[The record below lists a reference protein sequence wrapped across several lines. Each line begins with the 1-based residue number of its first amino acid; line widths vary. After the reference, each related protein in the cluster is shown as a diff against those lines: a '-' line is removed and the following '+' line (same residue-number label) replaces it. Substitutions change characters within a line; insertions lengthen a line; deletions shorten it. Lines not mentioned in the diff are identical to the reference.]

1 MRNIHYIGNTKIVYS
16 AFPDKMKAIFEG
28 LEILPLFRM
37 DSYYN
42 LFGSKMENMLRRI
55 LFVVLLLAGTTIEAS
70 AQNAKLLNKQLAKQ
84 GWMVEPGT
92 KSIAE
97 QLKEVDLA
105 EQDTTVIVAR
115 GHYEADTYHEAFY
128 KAYVKALHDGARNV
142 KAAKTVVCVEH
153 ASNKEKSHSG
163 ASEVNKSSESTEFS
177 ISIKQEVSDS
187 VSYNKDT
194 FFHDK
199 WSTSSKVLVYGESR
213 MLTPYDTYQSRT
225 YAHMKIEDI
234 QIIQSMYRR
243 NQDGKIEVALSLKIP
258 RLSSL

>member
-1 MRNIHYIGNTKIVYS
+1 
-16 AFPDKMKAIFEG
+16 
-28 LEILPLFRM
+28 
-37 DSYYN
+37 
-42 LFGSKMENMLRRI
+42 MENMLRRI

-115 GHYEADTYHEAFY
+115 GHYEADTYHEAFC
-128 KAYVKALHDGARNV
+128 KAYVKALHDGAWNV
-142 KAAKTVVCVEH
+142 EAKTVLCVEN

-163 ASEVNKSSESTEFS
+163 ASEVNKSSESTQFS

-213 MLTPYDTYQSRT
+213 MLTPDNNCQSST
-225 YAHMKIEDI
+225 YANMKIEDI

-258 RLSSL
+258 RLSNL

>member
-1 MRNIHYIGNTKIVYS
+1 
-16 AFPDKMKAIFEG
+16 
-28 LEILPLFRM
+28 
-37 DSYYN
+37 
-42 LFGSKMENMLRRI
+42 MENILRRI

-115 GHYEADTYHEAFY
+115 GHYEADTYHEAFC
-128 KAYVKALHDGARNV
+128 KAYVKALHDGAWNV
-142 KAAKTVVCVEH
+142 EAKTVLCVEN

-163 ASEVNKSSESTEFS
+163 ASEVNKSSESTQFS

-199 WSTSSKVLVYGESR
+199 WSTSSTVLVYGESR
-213 MLTPYDTYQSRT
+213 MLTPDNNYQSST
-225 YAHMKIEDI
+225 YANMKIEDI

-258 RLSSL
+258 RLSNL